1 MVSVL
6 NSIFGDRLDIKSLI
20 PTSLFYPKD
29 GYSVGEIDIDL
40 ILDENHSKH
49 AVVTE
54 NPLQDG
60 RAVSDGIYLQLRE
73 GLLTALV
80 SNHSLKHVQKIDDEK
95 QNAETLMNMAQ
106 WKDQLKNRAR
116 DAWNDLKDLM
126 DKKQTVKIVT
136 SLETYDNVVIT
147 DIETSR
153 DGETGEALE
162 IKINFKQILTV
173 SLTETVVSGPV
184 QPKDMKSGINRSAAV
199 GVNNGQNV
207 AAEPSEAD
215 KNQLILGRINP

>member
-20 PTSLFYPKD
+20 PTSLFYPKE

-73 GLLTALV
+73 GSLNALV

-126 DKKQTVKIVT
+126 DKKQPVKIVT

-147 DIETSR
+147 DIETSL
-153 DGETGEALE
+153 DGETGDALE
-162 IKINFKQILTV
+162 IKINFRQIQTV

-199 GVNNGQNV
+199 GVNNGQKV

>member
-20 PTSLFYPKD
+20 PTSLFYPKE

-73 GLLTALV
+73 GSLTALV

-95 QNAETLMNMAQ
+95 QNAETLLNMAQ

-147 DIETSR
+147 DIETDR

-162 IKINFKQILTV
+162 IKINFRQIQTV

-199 GVNNGQNV
+199 GVNNGQKV
-207 AAEPSEAD
+207 ASEPSEAD

>member
-20 PTSLFYPKD
+20 PTSLFYPKE

-60 RAVSDGIYLQLRE
+60 RDVSDGIYLQLRE
-73 GLLTALV
+73 GSLTALV

-126 DKKQTVKIVT
+126 DKKQPVKIVT

-199 GVNNGQNV
+199 GVNNGQTV

-215 KNQLILGRINP
+215 KKQLILGRINP

>member
-20 PTSLFYPKD
+20 PTSLFYPKE

-73 GLLTALV
+73 GSLTALV

-95 QNAETLMNMAQ
+95 QNVDTLMNMAQ

-116 DAWNDLKDLM
+116 DAWNELKDLM

-199 GVNNGQNV
+199 GVNNGQKV

>member
-73 GLLTALV
+73 GSLTALV
-80 SNHSLKHVQKIDDEK
+80 SNHSLKHIQKIDDEK

-126 DKKQTVKIVT
+126 DKKQPVKIVT

-147 DIETSR
+147 DIETER

-184 QPKDMKSGINRSAAV
+184 QPKDMKSDINRSAAV
-199 GVNNGQNV
+199 GVNNGQTV
-207 AAEPSEAD
+207 AADPSEAD

>member
-20 PTSLFYPKD
+20 PTSLFYPKE

-73 GLLTALV
+73 GSLTALV
-80 SNHSLKHVQKIDDEK
+80 SNHSLKHVQKIDDEP
-95 QNAETLMNMAQ
+95 
-106 WKDQLKNRAR
+106 R
-116 DAWNDLKDLM
+116 
-126 DKKQTVKIVT
+126 
-136 SLETYDNVVIT
+136 
-147 DIETSR
+147 
-153 DGETGEALE
+153 
-162 IKINFKQILTV
+162 
-173 SLTETVVSGPV
+173 
-184 QPKDMKSGINRSAAV
+184 
-199 GVNNGQNV
+199 
-207 AAEPSEAD
+207 
-215 KNQLILGRINP
+215 

>member
-20 PTSLFYPKD
+20 PTSLFYPKE

-40 ILDENHSKH
+40 ILNENHSKH

-73 GLLTALV
+73 GSLTALV

-95 QNAETLMNMAQ
+95 QNAETLLNMAQ

-147 DIETSR
+147 DIETYR

-162 IKINFKQILTV
+162 IKINFRQIQTV

-199 GVNNGQNV
+199 GVNNGQKV

-215 KNQLILGRINP
+215 KNQLIIGTIVP

>member
-20 PTSLFYPKD
+20 PTSLFYPKE

-73 GLLTALV
+73 GSLTALV

-126 DKKQTVKIVT
+126 DKKQPVKIVT

-199 GVNNGQNV
+199 GVNNGQTV

>member
-20 PTSLFYPKD
+20 PISLFYPKE

-73 GLLTALV
+73 GSLTALV
-80 SNHSLKHVQKIDDEK
+80 SNHSLKHIQKIDDEK

-147 DIETSR
+147 DIETER

-162 IKINFKQILTV
+162 IKINFRQIQTV

-199 GVNNGQNV
+199 GVNNGQKV

>member
-20 PTSLFYPKD
+20 PISLFYPKE

-73 GLLTALV
+73 GSLTALV
-80 SNHSLKHVQKIDDEK
+80 SNHSLKHIQKIDDEK

-147 DIETSR
+147 DIETER

-162 IKINFKQILTV
+162 IKINFRQIQTV

-199 GVNNGQNV
+199 GVNNGQKV

-215 KNQLILGRINP
+215 KNQLIIGRINP

>member
-6 NSIFGDRLDIKSLI
+6 NSIFGDRLDIKALI
-20 PTSLFYPKD
+20 PTSLFYPKE

-40 ILDENHSKH
+40 ILDESHSKH

-60 RAVSDGIYLQLRE
+60 RAVSDGVYLQLRE
-73 GLLTALV
+73 GSLTALV

-95 QNAETLMNMAQ
+95 QNVETLMNMAQ

-126 DKKQTVKIVT
+126 DKKQPVKIVT

-147 DIETSR
+147 DIETDR

-162 IKINFKQILTV
+162 IKINFKQIQTV

-184 QPKDMKSGINRSAAV
+184 QPKDMKSDINRSAAV
-199 GVNNGQNV
+199 GVNNGQKV

-215 KNQLILGRINP
+215 KNQLILGTIVP

>member
-20 PTSLFYPKD
+20 PTSLFYPKE

-73 GLLTALV
+73 GSLTALV

-106 WKDQLKNRAR
+106 WKDHLKNRAR

-173 SLTETVVSGPV
+173 RLTETVVSGPV

-199 GVNNGQNV
+199 GVNNGQKV

>member
-20 PTSLFYPKD
+20 PTSLFYPKE

-73 GLLTALV
+73 GSLNALV

-126 DKKQTVKIVT
+126 DKKQPVKIVT

-162 IKINFKQILTV
+162 IMINFRQIQTV
-173 SLTETVVSGPV
+173 SLMETVVSGPV

-199 GVNNGQNV
+199 GVNNGQKV

>member
-20 PTSLFYPKD
+20 PTSLFYPKE

-73 GLLTALV
+73 GSLNALV

-126 DKKQTVKIVT
+126 DKKQPVKIVT

-162 IKINFKQILTV
+162 IMINFRQIQTV
-173 SLTETVVSGPV
+173 SLMETVVSGPV

-199 GVNNGQNV
+199 GVNHGQKV

>member
-20 PTSLFYPKD
+20 PTSLFYPKE

-73 GLLTALV
+73 GSLTALV

-95 QNAETLMNMAQ
+95 QNAETLLNMAQ

-162 IKINFKQILTV
+162 IKINFRQIQTV

-199 GVNNGQNV
+199 GVNNGQKV

-215 KNQLILGRINP
+215 KNQLIIGKIVP

>member
-20 PTSLFYPKD
+20 PTSLFYPKE

-73 GLLTALV
+73 GSLTALV

-126 DKKQTVKIVT
+126 DKKQPVKIVT

-199 GVNNGQNV
+199 GVNNGQTV

-215 KNQLILGRINP
+215 KKQLILGRINP

>member
-20 PTSLFYPKD
+20 PTSLFYPKE

-60 RAVSDGIYLQLRE
+60 RSVSDGIYLQLRE
-73 GLLTALV
+73 GSLTALV

-126 DKKQTVKIVT
+126 DKKQPVKIVT

-162 IKINFKQILTV
+162 IMINFRQIQTV
-173 SLTETVVSGPV
+173 SLMETVVSGPV

-199 GVNNGQNV
+199 GVNNGQKV

>member
-20 PTSLFYPKD
+20 PTCLFYPKE

-73 GLLTALV
+73 GSLTALV

-147 DIETSR
+147 DIETDR

-162 IKINFKQILTV
+162 IKINFRQIQTV

-199 GVNNGQNV
+199 GVNNGQKV

-215 KNQLILGRINP
+215 KKQLIIGTIVP

>member
-1 MVSVL
+1 M
-6 NSIFGDRLDIKSLI
+6 
-20 PTSLFYPKD
+20 
-29 GYSVGEIDIDL
+29 
-40 ILDENHSKH
+40 
-49 AVVTE
+49 TE

-73 GLLTALV
+73 GSLTALV

-162 IKINFKQILTV
+162 IMINFKQIQTV

-199 GVNNGQNV
+199 GVNNGQKV

-215 KNQLILGRINP
+215 KNQLILGTIVP